1 VQLLLFG
8 LGRELSLK
16 KLQSVWSVA
25 LLGGSLQIVALMV
38 LGGLVAAVVKSSV
51 SQVGAGNGNDG
62 QACIAASVCSA
73 LWL

>member
-51 SQVGAGNGNDG
+51 SQVGAGNDG